1 MSELSAHDPEPSLG
15 PGPDP
20 AGFPAAQPAAAPQQL
35 PPDPAL
41 DGELAE
47 GAAGPGPAPQ
57 LAGRSRHG
65 RRLAAEPAGPRE
77 PLAPE

>member
-1 MSELSAHDPEPSLG
+1 MSELSLRDPEPAAG
-15 PGPDP
+15 PGSDS
-20 AGFPAAQPAAAPQQL
+20 AGFPAAQRAAAPQHL

-47 GAAGPGPAPQ
+47 GAAGPGPAPR

-65 RRLAAEPAGPRE
+65 RRLVAKLAGPRE
-77 PLAPE
+77 PLTPE